1 MSLKY
6 KRSLLILTI
15 LLILPMVLTINIQA
29 QQNQD
34 PIVKIGNVT
43 RIQGIRDNQLI
54 GYGIVV
60 GLAGTGDSS
69 RSQATVQ
76 SVANMMGEFSI
87 DVTPDQIRSKNLAA
101 VMLTA
106 DLPPFIHSGDR
117 IDVTVSS
124 MGDADSLQGGTLVM
138 SPLEAANGEI
148 YAVAQGP
155 VSIGGFNVQSGGSSV
170 RKNHPTVGR
179 IPNGALV
186 EKEIKFDLNK
196 DHLNLLLQ
204 NPNFKTADN
213 IAKALNK
220 KLEYSNIA
228 QAQDAGTVRVNVPD
242 EFEGRVVDFIAQVNN
257 TEVRSNIEAKIVID
271 EKTGTIVLSHNV
283 RISTVAVA
291 HGNISV
297 TIKTREEVSQPPSF
311 SEGETEKTEETEI
324 EVSEEEGNIVM
335 ISNENTIEDLVSAL
349 NTIGATPRDI
359 VSIIQKIK
367 AAGAL
372 HAKLELI

>member
-1 MSLKY
+1 
-6 KRSLLILTI
+6 
-15 LLILPMVLTINIQA
+15 MVLTINIQA

>member
-138 SPLEAANGEI
+138 SPLKAANGEI

-297 TIKTREEVSQPPSF
+297 TIKTKEEVSQPPSF

-324 EVSEEEGNIVM
+324 QVSEEEGNIVM

>member
-1 MSLKY
+1 MKLKY
-6 KRSLLILTI
+6 KKSLLILTV
-15 LLILPMVLTINIQA
+15 LLILPMVLTLNIQA
-29 QQNQD
+29 QNQD
-34 PIVKIGNVT
+34 PIVKIGNIT
-43 RIQGIRDNQLI
+43 RIKGIRDNQLI

-60 GLAGTGDSS
+60 GLAGTGDSN

-87 DVTPDQIRSKNLAA
+87 NVTPDQIRSKNLAA

-106 DLPPFIHSGDR
+106 DLKPFVHSGDR

-138 SPLEAANGEI
+138 SPLKAANGQI

-155 VSIGGFNVQSGGSSV
+155 VSIGGFNVQSGGSSA

-186 EKEIKFDLNK
+186 EREIEFDLNK
-196 DHLNLLLQ
+196 DHINLLLQ

-220 KLEYSNIA
+220 KLEYDSIA
-228 QAQDAGTVRVNVPD
+228 RASDAGTVRVDVPD

-257 TEVRSNIEAKIVID
+257 IDVRSNIEAKIVID

-297 TIKTREEVSQPPSF
+297 TIKTKEKVSQPPSF
-311 SEGETEKTEETEI
+311 SEGETKKTEETEI

>member
-1 MSLKY
+1 LSLKY

-228 QAQDAGTVRVNVPD
+228 QARDAGTVRVNVPD

-311 SEGETEKTEETEI
+311 SEGETEKTEETDI
-324 EVSEEEGNIVM
+324 QVSEEEGNIVM

>member
-1 MSLKY
+1 MTFKY
-6 KRSLLILTI
+6 EKPLLIFTVLLILSI
-15 LLILPMVLTINIQA
+15 VFSLNIQA
-29 QQNQD
+29 EKQD
-34 PIVKIGNVT
+34 PLVKIGNIT
-43 RIQGIRDNQLI
+43 RIQGIRDNQLT

-60 GLAGTGDSS
+60 GLAGTGDSN
-69 RSQATVQ
+69 RSQATLQ
-76 SVANMMGEFSI
+76 SVSNMMGEFSI

-106 DLPPFIHSGDR
+106 DLKPFVHSGDR

-138 SPLEAANGEI
+138 SPLKAANGQV

-155 VSIGGFNVQSGGSSV
+155 VSIGGFNVQGGGSNV

-186 EKEIKFDLNK
+186 EREIKFDLNK
-196 DHLNLLLQ
+196 DQIKLLLQ

-213 IAKALNK
+213 IAKALNN
-220 KLEYSNIA
+220 KLEYNEIA
-228 QAQDAGTVRVNVPD
+228 NASDAGTVKVDVPD
-242 EFEGRVVDFIAQVNN
+242 EFKDRVVDFIAQVNN
-257 TEVRSNIEAKIVID
+257 TEVRSNMDAKIVID

-297 TIKTREEVSQPPSF
+297 TIKTKEEVSQPPSF

-349 NTIGATPRDI
+349 NTIGASPRDI

>member
-1 MSLKY
+1 MKIKTNNIILFLVIFLLLP
-6 KRSLLILTI
+6 LLISPVTFS
-15 LLILPMVLTINIQA
+15 
-29 QQNQD
+29 QNQN
-34 PIVKIGNVT
+34 PVVKVGNIT
-43 RIQGIRDNQLI
+43 RIQGVRDNQLI
-54 GYGIVV
+54 GYGIVM
-60 GLAGTGDSS
+60 GLAGTGDSN
-69 RSQATVQ
+69 RSQATIQ

-87 DVTPDQIRSKNLAA
+87 NVTPDQIRSQNLAA
-101 VMLTA
+101 VMITA
-106 DLPPFIHSGDR
+106 TLPPFVHSGDR

-138 SPLEAANGEI
+138 SPLKAANGEI

-155 VSIGGFNVQSGGSSV
+155 VSIGGFNVQSGGSSA

-186 EKEIKFDLNK
+186 EKEINFELDKK
-196 DHLNLLLQ
+196 HLNLLLQ

-213 IAKALNK
+213 IAKALNS
-220 KLEYSNIA
+220 KLEHSNVA
-228 QAQDAGTVRVNVPD
+228 KAKDAGTVEINIP
-242 EFEGRVVDFIAQVNN
+242 EGYEDSVVDFISKVNN
-257 TEVRSNIEAKIVID
+257 TDVRTSMEAKVVID

-297 TIKTREEVSQPPSF
+297 TIKTTEDVSQPPSF
-311 SEGETEKTEETEI
+311 SEGETEKTTETEI
-324 EVSEEEGNIVM
+324 EVEEEEGNIVM
-335 ISNENTIEDLVSAL
+335 IGSENTIEDLVTAL

-367 AAGAL
+367 SAGAL
-372 HAKLELI
+372 HAELVLN

>member
-1 MSLKY
+1 MNIKASNLFMGLVIFLLLP
-6 KRSLLILTI
+6 LLISPVTLS
-15 LLILPMVLTINIQA
+15 
-29 QQNQD
+29 QNQD
-34 PIVKIGNVT
+34 PMVKIGNIT

-54 GYGIVV
+54 GYGIVM
-60 GLAGTGDSS
+60 GLAGTGDSN
-69 RSQATVQ
+69 RSQATIQ

-87 DVTPDQIRSKNLAA
+87 NVTPDQIRSQNLAA
-101 VMLTA
+101 VMITA
-106 DLPPFIHSGDR
+106 DLPPFVHSGDK

-138 SPLEAANGEI
+138 SPLKAANDEI

-155 VSIGGFNVQSGGSSV
+155 VSIGGFNVQSGGSSA

-186 EKEIKFDLNK
+186 EKEINFELDKERLK
-196 DHLNLLLQ
+196 LLLQ
-204 NPNFKTADN
+204 NPNFKTANN
-213 IAKALNK
+213 IAEALNK
-220 KLEYSNIA
+220 NLDHTNVAKAS
-228 QAQDAGTVRVNVPD
+228 DAGTVEVNVPD
-242 EFEGRVVDFIAQVNN
+242 EYEDNVVDFISKVNN
-257 TEVRSNIEAKIVID
+257 TNVRSSMEAKVVID

-297 TIKTREEVSQPPSF
+297 TIKTKEKVSQPPSL
-311 SEGETEKTEETEI
+311 SEGETEKTTDTEI
-324 EVSEEEGNIVM
+324 KVEEEEGNIVM
-335 ISNENTIEDLVSAL
+335 IGSQNNIEDLVTAL

-367 AAGAL
+367 SAGAL
-372 HAKLELI
+372 HAELVLN

>member
-1 MSLKY
+1 MNFKY
-6 KRSLLILTI
+6 KRYIVFLIITIILT
-15 LLILPMVLTINIQA
+15 LLFSTNIFA
-29 QQNQD
+29 QQED
-34 PIVKIGNVT
+34 PIVKIGNIT

-60 GLAGTGDSS
+60 GLAGTGDSN

-87 DVTPDQIRSKNLAA
+87 NVTPDQIRSKNLAA

-106 DLPPFIHSGDR
+106 DLPPFVHSGDR

-124 MGDADSLQGGTLVM
+124 MGDADSLQGGTLIM
-138 SPLEAANGEI
+138 SPLKAANGEV

-155 VSIGGFNVQSGGSSV
+155 VSIGGFNIASGGTSV
-170 RKNHPTVGR
+170 RQNHPTVGR

-186 EKEIKFDLNK
+186 EREINFDLEK
-196 DHLNLLLQ
+196 DHINLLLQ

-220 KLEYSNIA
+220 ELDYINIA
-228 QAQDAGTVRVNVPD
+228 KAKDAGTIRVDIPKD
-242 EFEGRVVDFIAQVNN
+242 YQSEVVDFIAKVNN
-257 TEVRSNIEAKIVID
+257 TEVRTNLEAKVIID

-297 TIKTREEVSQPPSF
+297 TIKTTEEVSQPPSF

-324 EVSEEEGNIVM
+324 KVTEEEGKIV
-335 ISNENTIEDLVSAL
+335 ILSKENTIQDLVAAL
-349 NTIGATPRDI
+349 NTIGASPRDI

>member
-1 MSLKY
+1 MNIKTSNLF
-6 KRSLLILTI
+6 LILVIFLLLPI
-15 LLILPMVLTINIQA
+15 LNPPVTYS
-29 QQNQD
+29 QNQD
-34 PIVKIGNVT
+34 PMVKVGNIT
-43 RIQGIRDNQLI
+43 RIQGIRDNQLM
-54 GYGIVV
+54 GYGIVT
-60 GLAGTGDSS
+60 GLAGTGDSN

-87 DVTPDQIRSKNLAA
+87 DVTPDQIRSQNLAA
-101 VMLTA
+101 VMITA
-106 DLPPFIHSGDR
+106 NLPPFVHSGDK

-138 SPLEAANGEI
+138 SPLKAANGEI
-148 YAVAQGP
+148 FAVAQGP
-155 VSIGGFNVQSGGSSV
+155 VSIGGFNVQSGGSSA

-186 EKEIKFDLNK
+186 EKEINFELDKERLK
-196 DHLNLLLQ
+196 LLLQ

-213 IAKALNK
+213 VAKAINK
-220 KLEYSNIA
+220 KLEHSNVA
-228 QAQDAGTVRVNVPD
+228 KAKDAGTVEVNIPD
-242 EFEGRVVDFIAQVNN
+242 EYEDNVVDFISKVNN
-257 TEVRSNIEAKIVID
+257 TDVRSSMEAKVVID

-297 TIKTREEVSQPPSF
+297 TIKTTEEVSQPPSL
-311 SEGETEKTEETEI
+311 SEGETEKTTDTEI
-324 EVSEEEGNIVM
+324 EVEEEEGNIVM
-335 ISNENTIEDLVSAL
+335 IGSENSIEDLVTAL

-367 AAGAL
+367 SAGAL
-372 HAKLELI
+372 HAELVLN

>member
-1 MSLKY
+1 MNIKASNLFLFLVIFLLLP
-6 KRSLLILTI
+6 LLIT
-15 LLILPMVLTINIQA
+15 PVTFS
-29 QQNQD
+29 QNQD
-34 PIVKIGNVT
+34 PIVKIGNIT

-54 GYGIVV
+54 GYGIVM
-60 GLAGTGDSS
+60 GLAGTGDSN
-69 RSQATVQ
+69 RSQATIQ

-87 DVTPDQIRSKNLAA
+87 NVTPDQIRSQNLAA
-101 VMLTA
+101 VMITA
-106 DLPPFIHSGDR
+106 KLPSFVHSGDR

-138 SPLEAANGEI
+138 SPLKAANDEI

-155 VSIGGFNVQSGGSSV
+155 VSIGGFNVQSGGSSS

-186 EKEIKFDLNK
+186 EKEINFELDKERLK
-196 DHLNLLLQ
+196 LLLQ
-204 NPNFKTADN
+204 NPNFKTANN
-213 IAKALNK
+213 IAEALNK
-220 KLEYSNIA
+220 NLEHTNVA
-228 QAQDAGTVRVNVPD
+228 KARDAGTVEIDIPD
-242 EFEGRVVDFIAQVNN
+242 EYEDNVVDFISKVNS
-257 TEVRSNIEAKIVID
+257 TEVRSSMEAKVVID

-297 TIKTREEVSQPPSF
+297 TIKKKEKVSQPPSL
-311 SEGETEKTEETEI
+311 SEGETEKSTETEI
-324 EVSEEEGNIVM
+324 KVEEEEGNIVM
-335 ISNENTIEDLVSAL
+335 IGSQNNIEDLVTAL

-367 AAGAL
+367 SAGAL
-372 HAKLELI
+372 HAELVLD

>member
-1 MSLKY
+1 MKIKTNNIILFLVIFLLLP
-6 KRSLLILTI
+6 LLISPVTFS
-15 LLILPMVLTINIQA
+15 
-29 QQNQD
+29 QNQN
-34 PIVKIGNVT
+34 PVVKVGNIT
-43 RIQGIRDNQLI
+43 RIQGVRDNQLI
-54 GYGIVV
+54 GYGIVM
-60 GLAGTGDSS
+60 GLAGTGDSN
-69 RSQATVQ
+69 RSQATIQ

-87 DVTPDQIRSKNLAA
+87 NVTPDQIRSQNLAA
-101 VMLTA
+101 VMITA
-106 DLPPFIHSGDR
+106 TLPPFVHSGDR

-138 SPLEAANGEI
+138 SPLKAANGEI

-170 RKNHPTVGR
+170 RQNHPTVGR

-186 EKEIKFDLNK
+186 EKEINFELDKK
-196 DHLNLLLQ
+196 SLNLLLQ

-213 IAKALNK
+213 IAKALNN
-220 KLEYSNIA
+220 KLEHSNVA
-228 QAQDAGTVRVNVPD
+228 KAKDAGTIEINIP
-242 EFEGRVVDFIAQVNN
+242 EGYEDSVVDFISKVNN
-257 TEVRSNIEAKIVID
+257 TDVRTSMEAKVVID

-297 TIKTREEVSQPPSF
+297 TIKTTEEVSQPPSF
-311 SEGETEKTEETEI
+311 SEGETETTTETEI
-324 EVSEEEGNIVM
+324 EVEEEEGNIVM
-335 ISNENTIEDLVSAL
+335 IGSENTIEDLVTAL

-367 AAGAL
+367 SAGAL
-372 HAKLELI
+372 HAELVLN